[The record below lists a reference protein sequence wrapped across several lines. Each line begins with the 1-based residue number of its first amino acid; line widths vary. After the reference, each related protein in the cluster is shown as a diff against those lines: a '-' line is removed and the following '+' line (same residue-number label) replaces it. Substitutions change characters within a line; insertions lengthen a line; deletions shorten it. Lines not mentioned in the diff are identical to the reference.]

1 MPKTSFEFS
10 GTDQLLA
17 ALRRKGQG
25 MSKRV
30 ESIALR
36 AAGQVMAEEMSNR
49 AERSDVD
56 RKYHMQDNVKVS
68 NVRRKDGM
76 KYVLIGPNKHVS
88 WRAHWHEYGT
98 SKQQAKPF
106 IEPAYI
112 AKRRESLQVIADEL
126 RKGLRS

>member
-1 MPKTSFEFS
+1 MAKAGIDFS

-17 ALRRKGQG
+17 VLRSKSVA

-30 ESIALR
+30 ERIALR
-36 AAGQVMAEEMSNR
+36 SAGQVMAEEMANR

-56 RKYHMQDNVKVS
+56 RKYHMKDNVRVS

-76 KYVLIGPNKHVS
+76 KYVLVGPNKHVS

-98 SKQQAKPF
+98 STQPARPF

-112 AKRRESLQVIADEL
+112 AKRKIALQTIADEL
-126 RKGLRS
+126 RKGLKG